1 MKRQTTLLF
10 TSLCLLGVQQASQ
23 SQEAT
28 APAELVIIDLRPKE
42 EKEGFGLSE
51 LDGKC
56 NKDVYRIPDVA
67 TDPLK
72 VDMLKSDLVQ
82 MLPTG
87 GDGKTLAV
95 LNWSIYYNKQV
106 QGGGSGMLDSV
117 GIQGYSVPAKDKKK
131 RPGSKCSRKES
142 AGGWYEGKEAT
153 TLYFPLISE
162 FEGTFGGKPVS
173 VRVVFS
179 PPRKLEGKFEG
190 DAADKEAVL
199 EAVHKTAEAVAVTIS
214 Q

>member
-1 MKRQTTLLF
+1 MKL
-10 TSLCLLGVQQASQ
+10 TSSLSTALCLFAFQQVLPAQ
-23 SQEAT
+23 DAT

-42 EKEGFGLSE
+42 EKEGFGLAE

-56 NKDVYRIPDVA
+56 NKDVFRIPDVA

-72 VDMLKSDLVQ
+72 VDQLKADLVQ
-82 MLPTG
+82 MLPTS

-95 LNWSIYYNKQV
+95 LNWSIYYNKQT
-106 QGGGSGMLDSV
+106 QGSGKSMLDSV
-117 GIQGYSVPAKDKKK
+117 GIQGYSVPASDKKK
-131 RPGSKCSRKES
+131 RPGSKCPRKES

-173 VRVVFS
+173 ARVVFS
-179 PPRKLEGKFEG
+179 PPRKIEGKFEG
-190 DAADKEAVL
+190 DAGDKNAVL